1 MAPRSGEGRGLFLSI
16 LFARKGLVRG
26 PRADPVPWQAFMQTM
41 TPRNGD
47 LEIPNFF
54 FQQVDKGP
62 RRGSRTPL
70 QWTTSV
76 KSERAGQRR
85 PRATFQFLVNHLL
98 E

>member
-1 MAPRSGEGRGLFLSI
+1 MRGL
-16 LFARKGLVRG
+16 
-26 PRADPVPWQAFMQTM
+26 RADPVPCQAFMQTM
-41 TPRNGD
+41 TPGNGD
-47 LEIPNFF
+47 LETPNFL

-76 KSERAGQRR
+76 KSERAGQRT
-85 PRATFQFLVNHLL
+85 PRATLQFLANHLL